1 MKTPATWSP
10 REVVL
15 ATLTAVLV
23 VAAMALAREVFGALI
38 AFFVAVLLSSAVQP
52 LVALLERRARGRLS
66 RSRAALL
73 VHAAIVVVAVGFA
86 LLLLPVLIEQVS
98 SLWSSVPDLYAS
110 LRSKMIASDSESL
123 HRIAGVLPEKVDP
136 SAGGASLDSLS
147 FALAGLGR
155 LGSALLT
162 AAGILV
168 LSYAWSVNGERTVR
182 SLLLLLP
189 LDRRAEA
196 AELAD
201 AATTKLAAFVRGQ
214 LILCGAVGG
223 LAFIAYTIIQLPH
236 AVALAVMAGLFE
248 AIPLIGPTLGAVP
261 AALVGFTV
269 DPVLVLWVGL
279 ATLVIQMAENY
290 ILVPRV
296 MEGSVGV
303 HPFVTILSIAAFGA
317 VMGIPGALLAIPLA
331 ALIQLLLE
339 HFVLE
344 VGTAGPA
351 AAEGRTRVSLL
362 RYEAQHLAADIRQIV
377 RTKDEQANSIA
388 DALEEELEAITVD
401 LDRVLADRE
410 DTPVATSTSVA
421 S

>member
-1 MKTPATWSP
+1 MKSPATWTP

-15 ATLTAVLV
+15 ATLTAALV
-23 VAAMALAREVFGALI
+23 VGAMALAREVFGTLI
-38 AFFVAVLLSSAVQP
+38 CFFVAVLLSSAVQP
-52 LVALLERRARGRLS
+52 LVGLLERRSKLS
-66 RSRAALL
+66 RSGAALA
-73 VHAAIVVVAVGFA
+73 VHAGLVVIALGFVV
-86 LLLLPVLIEQVS
+86 LLLPVLVEQVS
-98 SLWSSVPDLYAS
+98 SLWSSVPELYAS
-110 LRSKMIASDSESL
+110 LRRSMIASDSESL
-123 HRIAGVLPEKVDP
+123 HRIAGVLPEKIEP
-136 SAGGASLDSLS
+136 GGGASLDSLS
-147 FALAGLGR
+147 LALAGLGR

-168 LSYAWSVNGERTVR
+168 LSYAWSVNGDRTVR

-196 AELAD
+196 SELAD
-201 AATTKLAAFVRGQ
+201 AATHKLAAFVRGQ

-223 LAFIAYTIIQLPH
+223 LAFVAYTIIQLPH
-236 AVALAVMAGLFE
+236 AAALAVMAGLFE
-248 AIPLIGPTLGAVP
+248 AIPLLGPTLGAVP

-269 DPVLVLWVGL
+269 DPVLVLWVAL

-296 MEGSVGV
+296 MDRSVGV

-331 ALIQLLLE
+331 ALIQLVLE
-339 HFVLE
+339 HFILE
-344 VGTAGPA
+344 VGSAGPA

-362 RYEAQHLAADIRQIV
+362 RYEAQHLAADIRQVV
-377 RTKDEQANSIA
+377 RHKDEQATASI
-388 DALEEELEAITVD
+388 DVLEEELEAITVD
-401 LDRVLADRE
+401 LDRVLAGRE
-410 DTPVATSTSVA
+410 DAPSPEVSA

>member
-1 MKTPATWSP
+1 MKSPATWSP

-15 ATLTAVLV
+15 ATLTAALV
-23 VAAMALAREVFGALI
+23 VAAMWLAREVFGALI

-52 LVALLERRARGRLS
+52 LVALVERRAGSKLGRNG
-66 RSRAALL
+66 AALA
-73 VHAAIVVVAVGFA
+73 VHAAIVVLLIGFA
-86 LLLLPVLIEQVS
+86 VLILPVLVDQVA

-110 LRSKMIASDSESL
+110 LRRSMFASDSASL
-123 HRIAGVLPEKVDP
+123 HRIAAALPETIDTG
-136 SAGGASLDSLS
+136 GGASLDSLS
-147 FALAGLGR
+147 VALAGLGR

-168 LSYAWSVNGERTVR
+168 LSYAWSVNGDRTVR
-182 SLLLLLP
+182 SLLLLVP
-189 LDRRAEA
+189 LERRAEV
-196 AELAD
+196 AELVD

-214 LILCGAVGG
+214 LILCATVGA
-223 LAFIAYTIIQLPH
+223 LAFIAYSIIGLPH
-236 AVALAVMAGLFE
+236 AAALAVMAGLLE
-248 AIPLIGPTLGAVP
+248 AVPLLGPTLGAVP
-261 AALVGFTV
+261 AALVGFTI
-269 DPVLVLWVGL
+269 DPVLVLWVAL
-279 ATLVIQMAENY
+279 STLVIQMAENY

-296 MEGSVGV
+296 MDRSVGV

-362 RYEAQHLAADIRQIV
+362 RYEAQHLAADIRQLV
-377 RTKDEQANSIA
+377 RHKDEQAGASI
-388 DALEEELEAITVD
+388 DVLEEELEAIAVD
-401 LDRVLADRE
+401 LDRVLAERDE
-410 DTPVATSTSVA
+410 TPA
-421 S
+421 SQAAS

>member
-1 MKTPATWSP
+1 MKSPATWTP

-15 ATLTAVLV
+15 ATLTAALV
-23 VAAMALAREVFGALI
+23 VGAMALAREVFGALI
-38 AFFVAVLLSSAVQP
+38 AFFVAVLLASAVQP
-52 LVALLERRARGRLS
+52 LVAMIERRGKMTRNG
-66 RSRAALL
+66 AALA
-73 VHAAIVVVAVGFA
+73 VHAGIVVIALGFVI
-86 LLLLPVLIEQVS
+86 LLLPVLIEQVS
-98 SLWSSVPDLYAS
+98 SLWSSVPDLYVS
-110 LRSKMIASDSESL
+110 LRSKMIASDSASL
-123 HRIAGVLPEKVDP
+123 HRIAGALPERIDP
-136 SAGGASLDSLS
+136 SGGGASLDSLS
-147 FALAGLGR
+147 FALAGMGR

-162 AAGILV
+162 GAGILV
-168 LSYAWSVNGERTVR
+168 LSFVWSVNGEKTVR

-189 LDRRAEA
+189 LERRAEA

-223 LAFIAYTIIQLPH
+223 LAFVAYTIIQLPH
-236 AVALAVMAGLFE
+236 AAALAVMAGLFE
-248 AIPLIGPTLGAVP
+248 AIPLLGPTLGAVP

-296 MEGSVGV
+296 MDRSVGV

-331 ALIQLLLE
+331 ALIQLVLE

-362 RYEAQHLAADIRQIV
+362 RYEAQHLAADIRQLV
-377 RTKDEQANSIA
+377 RHKEDEAGA
-388 DALEEELEAITVD
+388 TVDALEEELEALTVD
-401 LDRVLADRE
+401 LDRVLAERE
-410 DTPVATSTSVA
+410 DAPAPPVAVSS
-421 S
+421 

>member
-1 MKTPATWSP
+1 MKSPATWTP

-15 ATLTAVLV
+15 ATLTAALV
-23 VAAMALAREVFGALI
+23 VGAMALAREVFAALI
-38 AFFVAVLLSSAVQP
+38 AFFVAVLMSSAVQP
-52 LVALLERRARGRLS
+52 LVARLERRAAGRLS
-66 RSRAALL
+66 RSGAALA
-73 VHAAIVVVAVGFA
+73 VHAGVVVIALGFV
-86 LLLLPVLIEQVS
+86 LLLLPVLIDQVG

-110 LRSKMIASDSESL
+110 LRSTMIASDSESL
-123 HRIAGVLPEKVDP
+123 HRIAGALPERIDP
-136 SAGGASLDSLS
+136 SSGGASLDSLS

-168 LSYAWSVNGERTVR
+168 LSYAWSVNGDRTVR

-189 LDRRAEA
+189 IDRRAEV
-196 AELAD
+196 AELVD
-201 AATTKLAAFVRGQ
+201 AATIKLAAFVRGQ
-214 LILCGAVGG
+214 LILCGAVGV
-223 LAFIAYTIIQLPH
+223 LAFVAYTIIQLPH
-236 AVALAVMAGLFE
+236 AAALAVMAGLAE
-248 AIPLIGPTLGAVP
+248 AIPLLGPTLGAVP

-279 ATLVIQMAENY
+279 STLVIQMAENY

-296 MEGSVGV
+296 MDRSVGV

-362 RYEAQHLAADIRQIV
+362 RYETQHLAADIRQVV
-377 RTKDEQANSIA
+377 RHKDEKAGASI
-388 DALEEELEAITVD
+388 DALEEELEAITDD
-401 LDRVLADRE
+401 LDRVLAERE
-410 DTPVATSTSVA
+410 ETPSPSVA
-421 S
+421 AS